1 MSEIGSIVSALGGG
15 SGVDMVKLASDL
27 AAAQFALRN
36 ERLTEQGEKLD
47 RQISAASSIKN
58 MLSMLASALG
68 DRVRT
73 GDLSSQPSV
82 ANGTVAAAS
91 SPVGTTG
98 SGTYSLEVIT
108 LAKSQTLAS
117 PAFAA
122 GSTVVGAGT
131 LTLRFGTATGASFS
145 EDAGHAPVNITIAS
159 GATLS
164 DIASAINAKNAGVTA
179 YVAQT
184 SLGAQLV
191 MKGAEGGQN
200 GFIVEASETVGEEGL
215 AALAWN
221 PAAGGDPARLLA
233 QSGDASFKLDGL
245 AMTSASNTTG
255 TVAPGL
261 SLKLTGTNGGSPTQI
276 SFGSPAAAIST
287 AMQDLVSALNEVA
300 GELRAATDPLTGDLS
315 RDPGARTL
323 QRSLSRLAG
332 EIVMPSAPEGTP
344 RTLSDLGLAIERD
357 GTFRLDSQRLQATL
371 ARDPNGAAAMF
382 TVGLFGVYATV
393 DKISRAASTTGD
405 PGALAGSIKRYQSQS
420 TDVREALAKLADQQ
434 ETLRANMVARFAKAD
449 TRISASKST
458 LSFLQSQID
467 AWNAGKD

>member
-15 SGVDMVKLASDL
+15 SGVDMVKLANDL

-36 ERLTEQGEKLD
+36 DRLTEQSEKLD
-47 RQISAASSIKN
+47 RQVSAASSIKN

-98 SGTYSLEVIT
+98 SGTYSLEIFT

-276 SFGSPAAAIST
+276 SFASPTPAIST

-332 EIVMPSAPEGTP
+332 EIVMPGAPEGTP

-357 GTFRLDSQRLQATL
+357 GTFRLDSNRLQATL

-382 TVGLFGVYATV
+382 TAGLFGVYATV

-405 PGALAGSIKRYQSQS
+405 PGALGGSIKRYQSQS

-467 AWNAGKD
+467 AWNAGRD

>member
-36 ERLTEQGEKLD
+36 DRLTEQGEKLD

-58 MLSMLASALG
+58 MLSMFASALG

-82 ANGTVAAAS
+82 ANSGMAVAS
-91 SPVGTTG
+91 SPIGTAG
-98 SGTYSLEVIT
+98 SGTYSLEVFA
-108 LAKSQTLAS
+108 LAKAQTLAS
-117 PAFAA
+117 PAFASS
-122 GSTVVGAGT
+122 STVVGAGT

-145 EDAGHAPVNITIAS
+145 EDAGHAPVNIAIAS

-164 DIASAINAKNAGVTA
+164 DIASAINATNAGVTA

-221 PAAGGDPARLLA
+221 PGAGGDPARLLA

-261 SLKLTGTNGGSPTQI
+261 SLKLTGTNGGSPTQV
-276 SFGSPAAAIST
+276 SFASPTTAINT
-287 AMQDLVSALNEVA
+287 AMQDLVNALNEVA

-332 EIVMPSAPEGTP
+332 EIVMPGAAEGTP
-344 RTLSDLGLAIERD
+344 RTLSDLGLAIQRD
-357 GTFRLDSQRLQATL
+357 GTFRLDSKRLQETL
-371 ARDPNGAAAMF
+371 ASDPNGAAAMF
-382 TVGLFGVYATV
+382 TAGLFGVYATV

-405 PGALAGSIKRYQSQS
+405 PGALGGSIKRYQSQS
-420 TDVREALAKLADQQ
+420 TEVREALSKLADQQ
-434 ETLRANMVARFAKAD
+434 ETLRANMIARFAKAD

-467 AWNAGKD
+467 AWNASKD